1 MKRFLW
7 LYVVLFVGHLL
18 GVVGVL
24 SLFKHIDIRLAVVVG
39 LLVIPAVQSAA
50 ITLALAGRK
59 SVDAARAFADSLT
72 PPVALLLVA
81 DGLIVVQSLPSFGWT
96 SLKAMAAGLVF
107 VAAALLGGAPPPA
120 RAAGAPPVVA
130 RRTVNALLGL
140 AVFAW
145 GVDTFRP
152 WIAPLTDVV
161 LHSKPQV
168 LRWIAV
174 GLPLFAGLAALV
186 LRASRGVSEDSALHL
201 ELALAL
207 GFLAALIAVPNLYL
221 RPRLQTP
228 WVAIVGALRSGAA
241 TFLLSGALLALRQ
254 WRRPGE
260 GTAVPA
266 APAA

>member
-1 MKRFLW
+1 MRRFLW

-24 SLFKHIDIRLAVVVG
+24 ALFEHIDIRLAVVVG

-107 VAAALLGGAPPPA
+107 VAAALLGGAPPA
-120 RAAGAPPVVA
+120 HAAGAPPVAA
-130 RRTVNALLGL
+130 RRTVSALLGL

-161 LHSKPQV
+161 LHTKPQV

-186 LRASRGVSEDSALHL
+186 LRASRGVSEDAALHL

-207 GFLAALIAVPNLYL
+207 GFLAALVAVPNLYL

-228 WVAIVGALRSGAA
+228 WIAVVGALRSGAA

-260 GTAVPA
+260 GPAVPA
-266 APAA
+266 PPAA